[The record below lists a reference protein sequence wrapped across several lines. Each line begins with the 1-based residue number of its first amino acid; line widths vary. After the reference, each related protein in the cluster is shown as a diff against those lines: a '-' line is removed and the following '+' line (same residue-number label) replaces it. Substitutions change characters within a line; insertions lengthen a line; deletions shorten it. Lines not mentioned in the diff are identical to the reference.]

1 MLSLVS
7 DVANKNAVVADDDA
21 RPITNAVVVNK
32 NAPVGNKNAVIAV
45 IDDVPAAINYVT
57 TPYNNLM
64 SAVRHESAGWSVEP
78 SNVNGIN

>member
-1 MLSLVS
+1 MNLSFYAEPRCCLYSYHHCRWIGSQPMLSLVS
-7 DVANKNAVVADDDA
+7 DV
-21 RPITNAVVVNK
+21 T
-32 NAPVGNKNAVIAV
+32 NKNAVIAV

-64 SAVRHESAGWSVEP
+64 SAVRHESAGWSVKP